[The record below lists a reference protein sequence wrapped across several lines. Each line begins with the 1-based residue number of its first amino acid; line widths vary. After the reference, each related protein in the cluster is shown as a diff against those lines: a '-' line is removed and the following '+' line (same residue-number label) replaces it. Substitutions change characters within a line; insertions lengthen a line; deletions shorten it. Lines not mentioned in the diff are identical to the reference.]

1 MSNTA
6 VKDMPLAGKL
16 QELIASGV
24 IKPAM
29 MPTAQDFPSARVVV
43 PVYDSTGAGS
53 LPRWIGDN
61 GGRLASNT

>member
-6 VKDMPLAGKL
+6 VKDSPLANKL
-16 QELIASGV
+16 HELIAAGI
-24 IKPAM
+24 IKPAT

-53 LPRWIGDN
+53 LPQWIGEN
-61 GGRLASNT
+61 GGRLASNP